1 MRCGNFVVFS
11 EETYRNIGATA
22 DGNMIPHDRFRM
34 IIGADSEVVELN
46 DHSEDDDAPLSRQER
61 EWVLLYDRLSEYLKP
76 LGTESPIGAGDY
88 WPGRELGAIS
98 AQDRDSKSG
107 FVGSVHRERPAIAAV
122 RPRRLGD
129 RRGGRR
135 SGDGE
140 TMARMGL
147 VISKDGVVDELRRE
161 FLPKRIGEFR
171 Y

>member
-1 MRCGNFVVFS
+1 
-11 EETYRNIGATA
+11 
-22 DGNMIPHDRFRM
+22 MIPHDRIRM
-34 IIGADSEVVELN
+34 MARAYSEVVELN

-61 EWVLLYDRLSEYLKP
+61 EWVLLYGRLSEYLKP

-88 WPGRELGAIS
+88 WLLDENWGAIS

-135 SGDGE
+135 SGDE
-140 TMARMGL
+140 
-147 VISKDGVVDELRRE
+147 
-161 FLPKRIGEFR
+161 KRWPAWDW
-171 Y
+171 